1 MHPACG
7 GARSLFPRSTAQHRL
22 KHVCNSTGTAGPV
35 KRGACKRCAP
45 RGPWHESSPQQGG
58 GGEGKGAGGGGMR
71 SGVGTSHAHRR
82 RDRTGEPRPRSRG
95 RPVIA
100 RRAGRL
106 ETAAN
111 RAGPREPVLVDQS
124 PSELQGGGRGERGAG
139 GPPTAVRPRRRCELH
154 GAPRPRSRG
163 RPVIARRAGR
173 LETAANRAGPREPV
187 LVDQSPSEL
196 RGGGRGE
203 RGAGGPPTA
212 VRPRRSAHGGPP
224 TAEVPARART
234 RRGVPA
240 RAGGH
245 GRSQHR
251 RVLRFKAFPGPS
263 TLIFARLN
271 GSRKDHASQPGAASQ
286 PAFAPPRRRPL
297 LPGEQVS
304 VI

>member
-82 RDRTGEPRPRSRG
+82 RDRTGE
-95 RPVIA
+95 
-100 RRAGRL
+100 
-106 ETAAN
+106 
-111 RAGPREPVLVDQS
+111 
-124 PSELQGGGRGERGAG
+124 
-139 GPPTAVRPRRRCELH
+139 
-154 GAPRPRSRG
+154 PRPRSRG